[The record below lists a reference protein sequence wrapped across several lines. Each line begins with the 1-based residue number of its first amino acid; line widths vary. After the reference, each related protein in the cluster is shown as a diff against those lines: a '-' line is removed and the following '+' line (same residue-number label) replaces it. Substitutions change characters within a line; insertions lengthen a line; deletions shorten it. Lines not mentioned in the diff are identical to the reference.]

1 MAKVS
6 KKTSSKSKKSSK
18 SQARSKF
25 TWGAFLARHA
35 VSFMVSAVI
44 GFAMVGAAAVA
55 VFAWAPDRDLEPLY
69 DPPRDVASLSLP
81 NDKPIASDAGSAREE
96 EEEMEPAVD
105 PAPQPVAPQLQ
116 NSHIVPPA
124 PVATP
129 TPKLELPPA
138 PTGMLPWQKFAKPT
152 PSEAGP
158 RIAIVIDDAGLDH
171 RRTARIIALPSPLT
185 VSFLTYGE
193 GLAPQVR
200 AASQAGHELMVH
212 VAMQAQN
219 RSMDPG
225 PDVLLRDIE
234 PDEILARLTRV
245 LGKFDGYVGINNHMG
260 SLFTADRPG
269 MQIVLNELKRRGLLF
284 LDSRTGPH
292 SVGGEIARSIQLPY
306 AERDVFLDNDLS
318 VSAVMRQLGQVER
331 IARAHGQAVAIGHPH
346 DATIEALARWIPE
359 ARAKGFVLVPIST
372 IVRDNIARGAVA
384 ARRQ

>member
-1 MAKVS
+1 MAKAKP
-6 KKTSSKSKKSSK
+6 KKTSSKSKKPSK
-18 SQARSKF
+18 SKF
-25 TWGAFLARHA
+25 AWGPFLARHA

-55 VFAWAPDRDLEPLY
+55 VFAWSPDRDLEPVY
-69 DPPRDVASLSLP
+69 DVPKEVAALTLP
-81 NDKPIASDAGSAREE
+81 AHKPSIPEAGPVREE
-96 EEEMEPAVD
+96 EEEMEPVVD
-105 PAPQPVAPQLQ
+105 PAPQPQIHEVA
-116 NSHIVPPA
+116 PPA

-129 TPKLELPPA
+129 APKLQLPPA
-138 PTGMLPWQKFAKPT
+138 PTGVLPWQKFAKPAPT
-152 PSEAGP
+152 ETGP

-171 RRTARIIALPSPLT
+171 HRTARIIALPSPLT

-212 VAMQAQN
+212 VAMQAQS

-245 LGKFDGYVGINNHMG
+245 LGKFDGYVGVNNHMG

-269 MQIVLNELKRRGLLF
+269 MQVVLNELKRRGLLF

-306 AERDVFLDNDLS
+306 AERDVFLDNDLTASS
-318 VSAVMRQLGQVER
+318 VLHQLGEVER
-331 IARAHGQAVAIGHPH
+331 IARARGQAVAIGHPR
-346 DATIEALARWIPE
+346 DGTIEALTRWIPE

-372 IVRDNIARGAVA
+372 IVRDNIARGAIA
-384 ARRQ
+384 ARHQ